1 LQAKPESWT
10 DDGGVVRFAIVF
22 VMTVL
27 LFSCRGEGPLAELE
41 TDKGIIVLK
50 MFYEDAPETVK
61 NFMKLS
67 KKGFYNG
74 LTFHR
79 VVKDVIVQGGDPLG
93 NGSGGPGYTL
103 PAEISPLLKHV
114 PGTVAMA
121 RRDDSVNP
129 DKRSSGSQFY
139 ICLSSA
145 PRLDGKYTIFG
156 EVTGGLDIAGS
167 ISAGDKIIKVRLK

>member
-1 LQAKPESWT
+1 M
-10 DDGGVVRFAIVF
+10 RFALVF
-22 VMTVL
+22 VMTVS

-50 MFYEDAPETVK
+50 LFHRAAPVTVK
-61 NFMKLS
+61 NFMTLS

-74 LTFHR
+74 LAFHR
-79 VVKDVIVQGGDPLG
+79 VVKDVIVQGGDPAG

-103 PAEISPLLKHV
+103 PAEIPPLLQHV

-156 EVTGGLDIAGS
+156 EVKQGLDIAGLL
-167 ISAGDKIIKVRLK
+167 SAGDKIIKVRLR